1 MSSKT
6 SAGRKS
12 SSASAADAAATAA
25 DVAAPKSS
33 RARSRGSQPA
43 LDPAAGVAG
52 FRFAGVPAGIKKTGN
67 RDVALLAA
75 AAPVATAAVFTQNR
89 VKAAPVRLSA
99 EHLSKQKR
107 LRGIVINSG
116 NANACTGPQ
125 GMRDAREMAE
135 LAAAQLK
142 SRPEELLVAST
153 GVIGNRLPMSAV
165 RSGIAAAG
173 AELRADGFADF
184 ADAIL
189 TTDKRAKIAAL
200 RARIDGAPVTLLG
213 CTKGAGMIM
222 PNMATTLTFVVT
234 DASCTPAQLH
244 AATQKAVAPT
254 FNAIAVDGDTSTNDT
269 LAVMASGRA
278 GSGTAASAAG
288 ATALA
293 EALTALLS
301 DLAQQLMADGEGV
314 HHVVSVEVKRA
325 VSKAAASRI
334 AQRVAISPLVKTAIA
349 GADPNWGRILC
360 AVGNA
365 GVSIDPDKLA
375 LTIGDV
381 PTVIRGSVR
390 PNWNEAAARAAMQ
403 TPRYKLV
410 VDLGMGEHAASYLA
424 CDLSHD
430 YVSINASYR
439 S

>member
-1 MSSKT
+1 MTGSGAGKRLQMADP
-6 SAGRKS
+6 SAGC
-12 SSASAADAAATAA
+12 
-25 DVAAPKSS
+25 P
-33 RARSRGSQPA
+33 
-43 LDPAAGVAG
+43 G
-52 FRFAGVPAGIKKTGN
+52 FRFAGVAAGIKKTGN

-75 AAPVATAAVFTQNR
+75 DKPSATAAVFTQNR

-99 EHLSKQKR
+99 EHLRKR
-107 LRGIVINSG
+107 KKLRGIVINSG
-116 NANACTGPQ
+116 NANACTGAH
-125 GMRDAREMAE
+125 GMRDAREMS
-135 LAAAQLK
+135 LRAAAALGA
-142 SRPEELLVAST
+142 RPDELLVAST
-153 GVIGNRLPMSAV
+153 GVIGNRLPMGAV

-189 TTDKRAKIAAL
+189 TTDKRAKIAAV
-200 RARIDGAPVTLLG
+200 RAKIDGATVTLLG

-234 DASCTPAQLH
+234 DASCSPAQLQ
-244 AATQKAVAPT
+244 AATARAVAPT

-269 LAVMASGRA
+269 LAVMASGKA
-278 GSGTAASAAG
+278 GGGGAATAAG
-288 ATALA
+288 AA
-293 EALTALLS
+293 ALTDALNALLS
-301 DLAQQLMADGEGV
+301 DLAQQLMTDGEGV
-314 HHVVSVEVKRA
+314 HHVVSIEVRRA
-325 VSKAAASRI
+325 TSKAAASRI

-365 GVSIDPDKLA
+365 GVAIDPDRIG
-375 LTIGDV
+375 LTIGEV
-381 PTVIRGSVR
+381 STVARGAVR
-390 PNWNEAAARAAMQ
+390 ANWDEAAARAVMQ
-403 TPRYKLV
+403 APRYKIV
-410 VDLGMGEHAASYLA
+410 VDLGIGEHEASYLA

>member
-1 MSSKT
+1 MSPRASG
-6 SAGRKS
+6 AGKRPQE
-12 SSASAADAAATAA
+12 A
-25 DVAAPKSS
+25 
-33 RARSRGSQPA
+33 
-43 LDPAAGVAG
+43 DPAAGCPG
-52 FRFAGVPAGIKKTGN
+52 FRFAGVAAGIKKTGN
-67 RDVALLAA
+67 RDVALLATD
-75 AAPVATAAVFTQNR
+75 APAATAAVFTQNR
-89 VKAAPVRLSA
+89 VQAAPVRLSA
-99 EHLSKQKR
+99 EHLRKHKK

-116 NANACTGPQ
+116 NANACTGAQ
-125 GMRDAREMAE
+125 GMRDAKEMAAR
-135 LAAAQLK
+135 AAEALGSK
-142 SRPEELLVAST
+142 AEELLVAST
-153 GVIGNRLPMSAV
+153 GVIGNRLPMGAV

-173 AELRADGFADF
+173 LELRADGFADF

-200 RARIDGAPVTLLG
+200 RTRIDGAPVTLLG

-234 DASCTPAQLH
+234 DASCTPAQLQ
-244 AATQKAVAPT
+244 AATARAVAPT

-269 LAVMASGRA
+269 LAVMASGLA
-278 GSGTAASAAG
+278 GGGGA
-288 ATALA
+288 ATAVGAAALT

-301 DLAQQLMADGEGV
+301 DLAQQLMTDGEGV
-314 HHVVSVEVKRA
+314 HHVVSIEVRRA
-325 VSKAAASRI
+325 ASKAAAARI

-365 GVSIDPDKLA
+365 GVAIDPDRLA

-381 PTVIRGSVR
+381 ATVARGSVR
-390 PNWNEAAARAAMQ
+390 PNWDEAAARAAMQ
-403 TPRYKLV
+403 APRYKLV